1 MNNYCS
7 YCGEP
12 LAEGSFCPNCG
23 KPIANQKKVDN
34 TEYHE
39 PSQRIRANINE
50 YQIDNK
56 GSVAGK
62 SFFVFL
68 LIILCGILFSIIY
81 MNFGS
86 DINQMLKSESTPT
99 STSSTSMESND
110 LEYIT
115 LDEYTSIKNGM
126 TYDEVVKLIGS
137 EGTSMS
143 ESSVGNVS
151 IKIISWYGNGFDG
164 SNANVT
170 FTNNKVTGKAQI
182 GLE

>member
-1 MNNYCS
+1 MNNYCI

-12 LAEGSFCPNCG
+12 LAGGNFCSNCG
-23 KPIANQKKVDN
+23 KPITNPNKVDN
-34 TEYHE
+34 PELRE
-39 PSQRIRANINE
+39 PSQHNLRADINE
-50 YQIDNK
+50 YQLDK
-56 GSVAGK
+56 KKSAPGK
-62 SFFVFL
+62 SLFIFL
-68 LIILCGILFSIIY
+68 FIILCAILISIVLRNIVP
-81 MNFGS
+81 N
-86 DINQMLKSESTPT
+86 INLTSISESTP
-99 STSSTSMESND
+99 SSTSMESND

-126 TYDEVVKLIGS
+126 TYEEVVKLIGS

-143 ESSVGNVS
+143 ESSAGNIL

-182 GLE
+182 GLK

>member
-1 MNNYCS
+1 MNNYCC

-23 KPIANQKKVDN
+23 KPIANPKKVDN
-34 TEYHE
+34 TECYE
-39 PSQRIRANINE
+39 PSQRIQATIND
-50 YQIDNK
+50 YQHDNK

-62 SFFVFL
+62 SFFIFL

-81 MNFGS
+81 TNFS
-86 DINQMLKSESTPT
+86 SNINQMFKSESTPPNT
-99 STSSTSMESND
+99 STETND

-115 LDEYTSIKNGM
+115 LDEYNSIKNDM

-137 EGTSMS
+137 NGTSMS

-151 IKIISWYGNGFDG
+151 IKIISWYGNGFNG

>member
-7 YCGEP
+7 YCGDP
-12 LAEGSFCPNCG
+12 LAEGNFCPNCG
-23 KPIANQKKVDN
+23 KPIAYQKNVDN
-34 TEYHE
+34 TDQYE
-39 PSQRIRANINE
+39 PSEHIQTNVNN

-56 GSVAGK
+56 GSAAGK
-62 SFFVFL
+62 SFFIFL
-68 LIILCGILFSIIY
+68 IIILCGILFSIIY
-81 MNFGS
+81 VNFSS
-86 DINQMLKSESTPT
+86 DNKKTFKSEFTTP
-99 STSSTSMESND
+99 STSMESDDD

-115 LDEYTSIKNGM
+115 LAEYNSIKNGM

-137 EGTSMS
+137 EGTSIS

-151 IKIISWYGNGFDG
+151 ITIISWYGNGFNG